1 MPEVSNRDNDLVFKQ
16 TKDDFEMKL
25 SNIETVNF
33 TRTHAVILVLI
44 LACFL
49 AACGN
54 QETETPP
61 TNIAPTTEVPQP
73 SSTPAPTD
81 TPIPTSTSTPLPT
94 ETPTKAPT
102 KTPTPDLMGTEV
114 ANAVLQAA
122 EIADLIAPELDK
134 LGFSPDDG
142 SLAWYNAPPINIR
155 IFDYNAAQIF
165 QLGDDLNVEDFIL
178 STDITW
184 ESSLGYAVCGI
195 IFRAEPDDGEY
206 YIFQSMRL
214 SGLPAWDIEF
224 WDYDQYI
231 TTVSGEVQ
239 TNRAIQLDQGSTNSF
254 MLVVQGDKMTAY
266 ANGTRL
272 RTQYDTHRA
281 DGLLAFVAWHE
292 SGETTCTF
300 SDTWV
305 WALN

>member
-1 MPEVSNRDNDLVFKQ
+1 
-16 TKDDFEMKL
+16 MKFTHAG
-25 SNIETVNF
+25 TVNLNL
-33 TRTHAVILVLI
+33 THAVILVVI
-44 LACFL
+44 LSCLL

-54 QETETPP
+54 PKAGSVP
-61 TNIAPTTEVPQP
+61 TNTALATQAPQP

-122 EIADLIAPELDK
+122 EIADQIAPVLDK
-134 LGFSPDDG
+134 LGFSPEDG
-142 SLAWYNAPPINIR
+142 SLAWYNGPPISIR

-195 IFRAEPDDGEY
+195 IFRAEPDITDGEY

-224 WDYDQYI
+224 WDNNQYI
-231 TTVSGEVQ
+231 TAVSGGVQ

-281 DGLLAFVAWHE
+281 DGLLALFAWQE